1 MTSETIPVI
10 DLEKISE
17 QFECKKLRD
26 ACEKWGCFRI
36 INHSIPLT
44 RMAEMRMVVDA
55 LHDLPMDIKKNNKD
69 VISGRGY
76 FPPSALNPL
85 LESFG
90 LYDMG
95 ASQATHDF
103 CSQLN
108 ATPHQRYATLK
119 KKD

>member
-1 MTSETIPVI
+1 MTDETIPVI
-10 DLEKISE
+10 DIEKISE

-44 RMAEMRMVVDA
+44 LMAEMRMVVEA

-76 FPPSALNPL
+76 FAPSALNPL

-90 LYDMG
+90 LYDMD
-95 ASQATHDF
+95 AS
-103 CSQLN
+103 
-108 ATPHQRYATLK
+108 
-119 KKD
+119 